1 MREAAARAFVGLG
14 ANIGNPAAQL
24 ADSLDSLDAA
34 GVLVAVSG
42 VYRSAPIGPEQPEF
56 LNLVAELAV
65 TDGPYELLARCQ
77 ALEAAAQRVRRE
89 RWGPRTLDV
98 DVLLLGDV
106 TMHDPE
112 LQIPH
117 PRLRERRFVL
127 DPLAEL
133 APELVTLGDL
143 AAVADQG
150 CERIGG
156 AEVLPDLAA
165 SAAGAPI
172 ETREPAGRRLAG

>member
-1 MREAAARAFVGLG
+1 MGATAVRAFVGLG

-24 ADSLDSLDAA
+24 ADALDSLDAA

-65 TDGPYELLARCQ
+65 PDGPYELLARCQ
-77 ALEAAAQRVRRE
+77 ALEVAAQRVRRE

-98 DVLLLGDV
+98 DVLLFGDV
-106 TMHDPE
+106 AMRDPE
-112 LQIPH
+112 MQIPH
-117 PRLRERRFVL
+117 PRLRDRRFVL

-133 APELVTLGDL
+133 APELVTLGEL
-143 AAVADQG
+143 AAVADQD
-150 CERIGG
+150 CERIGD
-156 AEVLPDLAA
+156 ADMLRDLA
-165 SAAGAPI
+165 S
-172 ETREPAGRRLAG
+172 GRAY

>member
-1 MREAAARAFVGLG
+1 MG

-24 ADSLDSLDAA
+24 IAAVESLDAA
-34 GVLVAVSG
+34 GVLVAASG
-42 VYRSAPIGPEQPEF
+42 VYRSAPIGPEQPDF
-56 LNLVAELAV
+56 LNLVAELSL

-98 DVLLLGDV
+98 DVLLFGDIV
-106 TMHDPE
+106 MGDPE
-112 LQIPH
+112 LVIPH

-133 APELVTLGDL
+133 APELVTLGQVT
-143 AAVADQG
+143 AVADQD
-150 CERIGG
+150 CERIGSV
-156 AEVLPDLAA
+156 ELLRQLAA
-165 SAAGAPI
+165 SPPSN
-172 ETREPAGRRLAG
+172 ED

>member
-1 MREAAARAFVGLG
+1 VGLG

-24 ADSLDSLDAA
+24 AGALDSLDAA
-34 GVLVAVSG
+34 DVLVAVSG

-56 LNLVAELAV
+56 LNLVAELSV
-65 TDGPYELLARCQ
+65 PEGPYELLARCQ

-98 DVLLLGDV
+98 DVLLFGD
-106 TMHDPE
+106 TELRDPE
-112 LQIPH
+112 LVIPH

-133 APELVTLGDL
+133 SPDLVTLGEL
-143 AAVADQG
+143 AAVADQD
-150 CERIGG
+150 CERIGSV
-156 AEVLPDLAA
+156 ELLRDL
-165 SAAGAPI
+165 
-172 ETREPAGRRLAG
+172 

>member
-1 MREAAARAFVGLG
+1 MGLG

-24 ADSLDSLDAA
+24 AGALDSLDAA
-34 GVLVAVSG
+34 DVLVAVSG

-56 LNLVAELAV
+56 LNLVAELSV
-65 TDGPYELLARCQ
+65 PEGPYELLARCQ

-98 DVLLLGDV
+98 DVLLFGD
-106 TMHDPE
+106 TELRDPE
-112 LQIPH
+112 LVIPH

-133 APELVTLGDL
+133 SPDLVTLGEL
-143 AAVADQG
+143 AAVADQD
-150 CERIGG
+150 CERIGSV
-156 AEVLPDLAA
+156 ELLRDL
-165 SAAGAPI
+165 
-172 ETREPAGRRLAG
+172 

>member
-1 MREAAARAFVGLG
+1 MSQARTRAFVGLG

-24 ADSLDSLDAA
+24 AGALDALDAA

-56 LNLVAELAV
+56 LNLVAELAISE
-65 TDGPYELLARCQ
+65 GPYELLARCQ
-77 ALEAAAQRVRRE
+77 ALETAAQRVRRE

-98 DVLLLGDV
+98 DVLLFGDV
-106 TMHDPE
+106 QMRDPE
-112 LQIPH
+112 LAIPH

-133 APELVTLGDL
+133 APELVTLGEL
-143 AAVADQG
+143 AAVADQD
-150 CERIGG
+150 CERIGSV
-156 AEVLPDLAA
+156 ELL
-165 SAAGAPI
+165 
-172 ETREPAGRRLAG
+172 RRLAAGSTAADQD

>member
-1 MREAAARAFVGLG
+1 MGLG

-24 ADSLDSLDAA
+24 AGALESLDAA
-34 GVLVAVSG
+34 GVLTAVSG

-65 TDGPYELLARCQ
+65 LEGPYELLARCQ
-77 ALEAAAQRVRRE
+77 ALEAAARRVRRE

-98 DVLLLGDV
+98 DVLLFGDTV
-106 TMHDPE
+106 LRDPE
-112 LQIPH
+112 LVIPH

-133 APELVTLGDL
+133 APELVTLGEL
-143 AAVADQG
+143 AAVADQD
-150 CERIGG
+150 CERVGSV
-156 AEVLPDLAA
+156 EVLRDLAA
-165 SAAGAPI
+165 NSMTAD
-172 ETREPAGRRLAG
+172 ED

>member
-1 MREAAARAFVGLG
+1 MGLG

-24 ADSLDSLDAA
+24 AHALDSLDAA

-56 LNLVAELAV
+56 LNLVADLAV
-65 TDGPYELLARCQ
+65 FDGPYELLARCQ
-77 ALEAAAQRVRRE
+77 ALEAEAQRVRRE

-98 DVLLLGDV
+98 DVLLFGDV
-106 TMHDPE
+106 EMRDPE

-117 PRLRERRFVL
+117 PRLRDRRFVL

-133 APELVTLGDL
+133 APELVTLGEL
-143 AAVADQG
+143 SAVADQD
-150 CERIGG
+150 CERIGSV
-156 AEVLPDLAA
+156 ELLRELAA
-165 SAAGAPI
+165 VMADEEQMP
-172 ETREPAGRRLAG
+172 

>member
-1 MREAAARAFVGLG
+1 MSQARTRAFVGLG

-24 ADSLDSLDAA
+24 AGALEALDAA

-56 LNLVAELAV
+56 LNLVAELKV
-65 TDGPYELLARCQ
+65 PDGPYELLARCQ
-77 ALEAAAQRVRRE
+77 ALETAAQRVRRE

-98 DVLLLGDV
+98 DVLLFGDV
-106 TMHDPE
+106 EMRDPE
-112 LQIPH
+112 LVIPH

-133 APELVTLGDL
+133 APELVTLGEL
-143 AAVADQG
+143 AAVADQD
-150 CERIGG
+150 CEHIGSV
-156 AEVLPDLAA
+156 EVLRGLAA
-165 SAAGAPI
+165 GSAAADQD
-172 ETREPAGRRLAG
+172 

>member
-1 MREAAARAFVGLG
+1 MGLG

-24 ADSLDSLDAA
+24 ADAVASLDAA
-34 GVLVAVSG
+34 GVLAAVSG

-65 TDGPYELLARCQ
+65 FEGPYELLARCQ
-77 ALEAAAQRVRRE
+77 ALEAAARRVRRE

-98 DVLLLGDV
+98 DVLLFDNV
-106 TMHDPE
+106 VMRDPE

-133 APELVTLGDL
+133 APELVSLGEL
-143 AAVADQG
+143 AAVADQD
-150 CERIGG
+150 CERIGSI
-156 AEVLPDLAA
+156 ELLRQLAA
-165 SAAGAPI
+165 ASPPSEGD
-172 ETREPAGRRLAG
+172 

>member
-1 MREAAARAFVGLG
+1 MGGAAVRAFVGLG

-24 ADSLDSLDAA
+24 ADALESLDAA
-34 GVLVAVSG
+34 EVLVAVSG

-77 ALEAAAQRVRRE
+77 ALEAAARRVRRE

-98 DVLLLGDV
+98 DVLLFGDV
-106 TMHDPE
+106 AMRDPE

-117 PRLRERRFVL
+117 PRMRERRFVL

-133 APELVTLGDL
+133 APELVTLGELAAVADQDCERIGSADLLRDL
-143 AAVADQG
+143 AAVADH
-150 CERIGG
+150 
-156 AEVLPDLAA
+156 D
-165 SAAGAPI
+165 
-172 ETREPAGRRLAG
+172 

>member
-1 MREAAARAFVGLG
+1 MNEPRVRAFVGLG

-24 ADSLDSLDAA
+24 IAALESLDTA
-34 GVLVAVSG
+34 GVLVAPSG
-42 VYRSAPIGPEQPEF
+42 VYRSAPIGPQQPEF

-65 TDGPYELLARCQ
+65 SEGPYELLARCQ
-77 ALEAAAQRVRRE
+77 ALEAAARRVRRE

-98 DVLLLGDV
+98 DMLLFGEV
-106 TMHDPE
+106 VMGDPE

-117 PRLRERRFVL
+117 PRMRERRFVL

-133 APELVTLGDL
+133 APELVTLSDVT
-143 AAVADQG
+143 AVADQD

-156 AEVLPDLAA
+156 ATLLRELAAA
-165 SAAGAPI
+165 SA
-172 ETREPAGRRLAG
+172 EH

>member
-1 MREAAARAFVGLG
+1 MSEAAVRAFVGLG

-24 ADSLDSLDAA
+24 ADALDSLDAA
-34 GVLVAVSG
+34 GVLAAVSG

-77 ALEAAAQRVRRE
+77 ALEAAARRVRRE

-98 DVLLLGDV
+98 DVLLFGDAE
-106 TMHDPE
+106 MRDPE

-133 APELVTLGDL
+133 APELVAVDEL
-143 AAVADQG
+143 AAVADQD
-150 CERIGG
+150 CERIGD
-156 AEVLPDLAA
+156 AEMLRDLAA
-165 SAAGAPI
+165 ASPDQGQD
-172 ETREPAGRRLAG
+172 

>member
-1 MREAAARAFVGLG
+1 MSPPGVRAFVGLG

-24 ADSLDSLDAA
+24 ANALEALDAA

-65 TDGPYELLARCQ
+65 FDGPYELLARCH

-98 DVLLLGDV
+98 DVLLFGDV
-106 TMHDPE
+106 EMDDPE

-117 PRLRERRFVL
+117 PRLHERRFVL

-133 APELVTLGDL
+133 APELVTLGQL
-143 AAVADQG
+143 SAVADQD
-150 CERIGG
+150 CEYVGTV
-156 AEVLPDLAA
+156 ELLHQLATA
-165 SAAGAPI
+165 SPGQ
-172 ETREPAGRRLAG
+172 RQD

>member
-1 MREAAARAFVGLG
+1 MSPIGASSRTRAFVGLG

-24 ADSLDSLDAA
+24 ATALDSLDAA

-56 LNLVAELAV
+56 LNLVAKLAV
-65 TDGPYELLARCQ
+65 SDGPYELLARCQ
-77 ALEAAAQRVRRE
+77 ALEAAAQRVRSE

-98 DVLLLGDV
+98 DVLLFGDV
-106 TMHDPE
+106 TMRDPE

-133 APELVTLGDL
+133 APELVTLGEL
-143 AAVADQG
+143 AAVADQD
-150 CERIGG
+150 CERIGSI
-156 AEVLPDLAA
+156 EMLRDLAA
-165 SAAGAPI
+165 ASPD
-172 ETREPAGRRLAG
+172 

>member
-1 MREAAARAFVGLG
+1 MSQSSTRAFIGLG

-24 ADSLDSLDAA
+24 ANALDSLDAA

-56 LNLVAELAV
+56 LNLVAELSV
-65 TDGPYELLARCQ
+65 PDGPYELLARCQ
-77 ALEAAAQRVRRE
+77 ALEAAARRVRRE

-98 DVLLLGDV
+98 DVLLFGDV
-106 TMHDPE
+106 EMRDPE

-133 APELVTLGDL
+133 APELVTLGEL
-143 AAVADQG
+143 SAVADQD
-150 CERIGG
+150 CEYVGTV
-156 AEVLPDLAA
+156 ELLHQLATA
-165 SAAGAPI
+165 SP
-172 ETREPAGRRLAG
+172 EQRQD

>member
-1 MREAAARAFVGLG
+1 MSRAGTRAFVGLG

-24 ADSLDSLDAA
+24 SGALESLDAA

-65 TDGPYELLARCQ
+65 AEGPYELLARCQ

-98 DVLLLGDV
+98 DVLLFGDTV
-106 TMHDPE
+106 LRDPE
-112 LQIPH
+112 LVIPH

-133 APELVTLGDL
+133 APELVTLGEL
-143 AAVADQG
+143 AAVADQD
-150 CERIGG
+150 CELIGRV
-156 AEVLPDLAA
+156 ELLRDLAA
-165 SAAGAPI
+165 ISMAAG
-172 ETREPAGRRLAG
+172 ED

>member
-1 MREAAARAFVGLG
+1 MPTEHEPVNEPRVRAFVGLG

-24 ADSLDSLDAA
+24 ADALASLDAA

-42 VYRSAPIGPEQPEF
+42 VYRSAPIGPDQPEF

-65 TDGPYELLARCQ
+65 SDGPYELLARCQ

-98 DVLLLGDV
+98 DVLLFGEV
-106 TMHDPE
+106 VMGDPE

-117 PRLRERRFVL
+117 PRMRERRFVL

-133 APELVTLGDL
+133 APELVTLSDVT
-143 AAVADQG
+143 AVADQD
-150 CERIGG
+150 CERIGSV
-156 AEVLPDLAA
+156 ELLYQLAA
-165 SAAGAPI
+165 APPSN
-172 ETREPAGRRLAG
+172 ED

>member
-1 MREAAARAFVGLG
+1 VGLG

-24 ADSLDSLDAA
+24 ADALASLDAA
-34 GVLVAVSG
+34 GVLAAVSG

-65 TDGPYELLARCQ
+65 LDGPYELLARCQ
-77 ALEAAAQRVRRE
+77 ALETAARRVRRE

-98 DVLLLGDV
+98 DVLLFGDV
-106 TMHDPE
+106 EMHDPE

-133 APELVTLGDL
+133 APELVTLGEL
-143 AAVADQG
+143 AAVADQD
-150 CERIGG
+150 CDYIGSVTILSEL
-156 AEVLPDLAA
+156 AAVLPPSIQD
-165 SAAGAPI
+165 
-172 ETREPAGRRLAG
+172 

>member
-1 MREAAARAFVGLG
+1 MGLG

-24 ADSLDSLDAA
+24 AGALESLDAA
-34 GVLVAVSG
+34 GVLVAASG

-56 LNLVAELAV
+56 LNLVAELSV
-65 TDGPYELLARCQ
+65 PEGPYELLARCQ

-98 DVLLLGDV
+98 DVLLFGDV
-106 TMHDPE
+106 EMRDPE

-133 APELVTLGDL
+133 APDLVTLGEL
-143 AAVADQG
+143 AAVADQE
-150 CERIGG
+150 CERIGS
-156 AEVLPDLAA
+156 VKLLRDLAA
-165 SAAGAPI
+165 KSTAADQD
-172 ETREPAGRRLAG
+172 

>member
-1 MREAAARAFVGLG
+1 MSQPGVRAFVGLG

-24 ADSLDSLDAA
+24 ADALASLDAA

-56 LNLVAELAV
+56 LNLVAELSV
-65 TDGPYELLARCQ
+65 PDGPYELLARCQ
-77 ALEAAAQRVRRE
+77 ALETAAQRVRRE

-98 DVLLLGDV
+98 DVLLFGDV

-133 APELVTLGDL
+133 APELVTLGQL
-143 AAVADQG
+143 SAVADQD
-150 CERIGG
+150 CEYIGTV
-156 AEVLPDLAA
+156 EQLRELA
-165 SAAGAPI
+165 SASP
-172 ETREPAGRRLAG
+172 PSDLH